1 MQYSETDPDFCKPFT
16 VCDGGAGTS
25 RRCPLWGRKD
35 ADGFGLELELRFQA
49 NAEDGQC
56 SNNPNSS
63 RTITFIMSKGTQP
76 NPQRVYDNSSSRDGG
91 GCDLIARWA
100 GLLENP
106 RPELTISRED
116 TIYGR
121 IAAVALVAV
130 AGVAVLGVC
139 ALCASKD
146 GLGDGPEGGS
156 SQRRYA
162 DWAPSAGSRDDSTA
176 SLETRRRR
184 TAIGSGYSEHLLSAK
199 DRDAADSSVA
209 GGVDYVSARGSVQ

>member
-1 MQYSETDPDFCKPFT
+1 M
-16 VCDGGAGTS
+16 
-25 RRCPLWGRKD
+25 
-35 ADGFGLELELRFQA
+35 RFQA

-156 SQRRYA
+156 SQRRYGP
-162 DWAPSAGSRDDSTA
+162 DWAPSGTGSRDDS
-176 SLETRRRR
+176 

>member
-1 MQYSETDPDFCKPFT
+1 
-16 VCDGGAGTS
+16 
-25 RRCPLWGRKD
+25 
-35 ADGFGLELELRFQA
+35 
-49 NAEDGQC
+49 
-56 SNNPNSS
+56 
-63 RTITFIMSKGTQP
+63 MSKGTQP

-121 IAAVALVAV
+121 VAAVALVAV

-139 ALCASKD
+139 ALCARKD
-146 GLGDGPEGGS
+146 RGDGVGGS

-162 DWAPSAGSRDDSTA
+162 DWTPSAGSRDDSTA
-176 SLETRRRR
+176 SLETSAGD

-199 DRDAADSSVA
+199 DRDAADSSVG